1 MEALREPQD
10 LEQGRH
16 GIIGSVPINRK
27 HSGNELLQWADLSMY
42 SAKANGKN
50 ALRFLDPTMQVSS
63 PRTGNWDDPSP
74 GRRAGIGLG
83 EPRSGALQ
91 PSHPSSENHR

>member
-10 LEQGRH
+10 LEQDRH

-27 HSGNELLQWADLSMY
+27 HIGNELLQWADLSMY

-50 ALRFLDPTMQVSS
+50 AIRFLDPTS
-63 PRTGNWDDPSP
+63 RGNWDDPSP